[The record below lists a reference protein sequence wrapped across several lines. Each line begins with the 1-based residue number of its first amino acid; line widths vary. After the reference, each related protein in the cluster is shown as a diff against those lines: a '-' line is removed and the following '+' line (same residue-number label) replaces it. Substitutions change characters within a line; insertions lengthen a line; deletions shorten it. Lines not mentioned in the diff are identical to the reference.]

1 MSIFITFEGG
11 EGCGKSTQAKILYR
25 RLDKLAVPVVLT
37 YEPGGT
43 TLGKKLGR
51 WLKWADGID
60 ITPVTELLLFNAA
73 RSQSVAE
80 IIQPSLKEGKI
91 VISDRYADS
100 TTAYQGYGRGLDL
113 KLVKEVNHTATYG
126 QKPDLTVLMDIPP
139 ETGLTR
145 KQGQGRKTD
154 RFEQTELAF
163 HQRVSAGFLTLAKKE
178 PQRWL
183 VVDATQ
189 PREKIAGIIWE
200 RVSALLAE
208 KKEPS

>member
-25 RLDKLAVPVVLT
+25 RLDKLAIPVVLT
-37 YEPGGT
+37 CEPGGT
-43 TLGKKLGR
+43 PLGKKLGR

-73 RSQSVAE
+73 RNQSVTE
-80 IIQPSLKEGKI
+80 VIQPSLKEGKI

-126 QKPDLTVLMDIPP
+126 QKSDLTVLMDIPP
-139 ETGLTR
+139 ETGFTR
-145 KQGQGRKTD
+145 KQGRKID
-154 RFEQTELAF
+154 RFEQAELSF
-163 HQRVSAGFLTLAKKE
+163 HQRVRAGFLNLAKEE

-200 RVSALLAE
+200 RVSALLAKE
-208 KKEPS
+208 KGPS

>member
-25 RLDKLAVPVVLT
+25 RLDKLAIPVVLT
-37 YEPGGT
+37 CEPGGT

-51 WLKWADGID
+51 WLKWADGIE

-73 RSQSVAE
+73 RSQSVTE

-113 KLVKEVNHTATYG
+113 KTVKEVNLAATHG
-126 QKPDLTVLMDIPP
+126 RKPDLTVLMDIPP
-139 ETGLTR
+139 EVGLTR

-163 HQRVSAGFLTLAKKE
+163 HQRIRAGFLSLAKEE

-183 VVDATQ
+183 VVDATR
-189 PREKIAGIIWE
+189 PREKIAGIIWG
-200 RVSALLAE
+200 RVSALLAKE
-208 KKEPS
+208 KEPS

>member
-1 MSIFITFEGG
+1 MSILITFEGG
-11 EGCGKSTQAKILYR
+11 EGCGKSTQAKILYC
-25 RLDKLAVPVVLT
+25 RLDKLAIPVVLT
-37 YEPGGT
+37 CEPGGT

-73 RSQSVAE
+73 RSQSVTE
-80 IIQPSLKEGKI
+80 IIQPSLEEGKI

-113 KLVKEVNHTATYG
+113 KTVKEVNLTATYG

-145 KQGQGRKTD
+145 KQGRKTD
-154 RFEQTELAF
+154 RFEQAELAF
-163 HQRVSAGFLTLAKKE
+163 HQRVRAGFLNLAREE
-178 PQRWL
+178 PKRWL

-189 PREKIAGIIWE
+189 PREKVAGIIWD
-200 RVSALLAE
+200 RVSTLLAK

>member
-1 MSIFITFEGG
+1 MSVFITFEGG

-25 RLDKLAVPVVLT
+25 RLDKLAIPVVLT

-43 TLGKKLGR
+43 ILGKKLGR

-60 ITPVTELLLFNAA
+60 ITPTTELLLFNAA
-73 RSQSVAE
+73 RTQSVVE
-80 IIQPSLKEGKI
+80 IIQPGLKEGKV

-113 KLVKEVNHTATYG
+113 ETVRDINNVAIQG
-126 QKPDLTVLMDIPP
+126 RKPDLSVLMDIPP

-145 KQGQGRKTD
+145 KQGRKID
-154 RFEQTELAF
+154 RFEQAELAF
-163 HQRVSAGFLTLAKKE
+163 HQRVRAGFLNLAKEE

-189 PREKIAGIIWE
+189 ARDKVAGIIWE
-200 RVSALLAE
+200 RVSKLLAKE
-208 KKEPS
+208 KEPS